1 MSVAVSVCIF
11 RIELN
16 YVYTVEAEK
25 QTGEAAA
32 SFILCMFNFIVFGCG
47 ELL

>member
-16 YVYTVEAEK
+16 CVYTVEAEK

-32 SFILCMFNFIVFGCG
+32 YFILCMFNVIIFGCG